1 MFNNSKLL
9 NTKFV
14 FLGTRGDT
22 IYECSDKQRV
32 LRKEQKTYRK
42 AIAQFCGFMD
52 ELEGVNAFLV
62 STFSY
67 YTSVNSTEENKL
79 HDWQHRII
87 NLYIQ
92 LIADTAVYEDKIKE
106 LQDMID
112 ALQAIIDGFC
122 ENGSGVGARISYYQT
137 QISKLINEIQEAC
150 DQLGIEFKYQPI
162 SHGSKKVH
170 TIYRQLYEVVMKEYN
185 KQKNDNLTDDYVDGQ
200 RYNESDAE
208 PSENKTVADEIAN
221 ALMNSEVN
229 PTSTILGISNF
240 ANGEEYKFQ
249 TSYNGKSVDFVKDDV
264 IDVQD
269 ITELTDAI
277 NNQEEKTQNMT
288 DEEKE
293 EFIDKYD
300 VNADSE
306 LNKDDIEAA
315 SSLIYQHTSDPENT
329 PSVELQNVEKEVA
342 ESDEHT
348 NDESLV
354 ESETPVEQ

>member
-22 IYECSDKQRV
+22 IYECADKQKV

-42 AIAQFCGFMD
+42 AIVQFCGFMD
-52 ELEGVNAFLV
+52 ELEGINAFLV

-67 YTSVNSTEENKL
+67 YTSTDSNEENKL
-79 HDWQHRII
+79 HDWQKRII

-92 LIADTAVYEDKIKE
+92 LITDTAVYEDKIQE

-112 ALQAIIDGFC
+112 ALQSIIDGFC
-122 ENGSGVGARISYYQT
+122 ENGSAVGARISYYKT

-170 TIYRQLYEVVMKEYN
+170 TIYRQLYEVVMKEYD
-185 KQKNDNLTDDYVDGQ
+185 KQKNDNLADDYVDGQ

-208 PSENKTVADEIAN
+208 PSKNKTIADEIAN

-240 ANGEEYKFQ
+240 ANGEEYKFK
-249 TSYNGKSVDFVKDDV
+249 TEYNGKSVDFVKDNV
-264 IDVQD
+264 VDVQD
-269 ITELTDAI
+269 IAELTDVV

-288 DEEKE
+288 DEEKK
-293 EFIDKYD
+293 EFINKYD
-300 VNADSE
+300 VNSDSE
-306 LNKDDIEAA
+306 LNKDDIKAV
-315 SSLIYQHTSDPENT
+315 SSLVYQYTDDPENT
-329 PSVELQNVEKEVA
+329 PSVELQNAEKEVA
-342 ESDEHT
+342 ESNEQT
-348 NDESLV
+348 ND
-354 ESETPVEQ
+354 ETPVELETFV